1 MNHALLKK
9 SVVYLGILTFSSSFA
24 QTFNGQIERLVLDD
38 FNKNQTEYKYQLKE
52 GNKRYEL
59 KISPKMINQTPLQAG
74 DKVTVDGEIILEG
87 RENRIIVNSILVK
100 KPKAVNNDLVGQRNV
115 LALLINFTDIKATDA
130 VSTSIVDQE
139 LYTNPVS
146 VSNNYVKSSANQ
158 FKFIRVPDST
168 GNPGIFP
175 ITLNYAASNTC
186 DFFKWADD
194 ATAAASQAGIN
205 VSSFFHRLYILPS
218 NVNCPWAGIADL
230 GCGAACEAW
239 VVAGG
244 DITAL
249 MAHELGHNLG
259 INHSSTNLNNAGSIS
274 EYGDA
279 SDFMGPASNRQLNA
293 PHRDQLQWF
302 QSFPGKITTVT
313 ASGQFIINSLDVGDN
328 ALEILRVNKKNN
340 AGTYYISY
348 RTNAAP
354 FGMGAP
360 YSGNVNIHY
369 TNPGDNHS
377 FFVTAIGPAQTFVD
391 SANGV
396 TISVLANFMGCAS
409 IVNVTLS

>member
-1 MNHALLKK
+1 MVELKPLCWIISAK
-9 SVVYLGILTFSSSFA
+9 IKRNIPT
-24 QTFNGQIERLVLDD
+24 
-38 FNKNQTEYKYQLKE
+38 
-52 GNKRYEL
+52 NKRYEL
-59 KISPKMINQTPLQAG
+59 KISDQTVHKTNLKTG
-74 DKVTVDGEIILEG
+74 DQVTVEGEIILEG
-87 RENRIIVNSILVK
+87 RPNRIIVNSILVK
-100 KPKAVNNDLVGQRNV
+100 KHHTAHKGLVGQRNV
-115 LALLINFTDIKATDA
+115 LALLINFTDKKATDA
-130 VSTSIVDQE
+130 ISTSSVDQE
-139 LYTNPVS
+139 LYTNTVS
-146 VSNNYVKSSANQ
+146 VSNNYVASSANQ
-158 FKFIRVPDST
+158 FKFVRTPDST

-175 ITLNYAASNTC
+175 ITLNYAANASC

-194 ATAAASQAGIN
+194 ATAAATLAGIN
-205 VSSFFHRLYILPS
+205 VSSFQHRLYILPS

-230 GCGAACEAW
+230 GCGTACEAW

-244 DITAL
+244 DITGL
-249 MAHELGHNLG
+249 MAHELGHNLQL
-259 INHSSTNLNNAGSIS
+259 NHSSTNLNNAGVIN
-274 EYGDA
+274 EYGDS
-279 SDFMGPASNRQLNA
+279 SDFMGLTINRQLNA
-293 PHRDQLQWF
+293 AHRNQLQWF

-328 ALEILRVNKKNN
+328 ALEVLTVNKKNN
-340 AGTYYISY
+340 TGTYYISY

-391 SANGV
+391 AANGV
-396 TISVLANFMGCAS
+396 TISVLANFMDCAS